1 MIYPLYDISRSHF
14 VSSVPKKE
22 PPNTHHYHMPKKRTK
37 KASKDGQGWILHTAD
52 TELLYPPNSTL
63 LREVINSIGSIRLL
77 KPKWHCDAKPKK
89 KGKKKTKQA
98 MKAMKAK
105 QAKKKT

>member
-37 KASKDGQGWILHTAD
+37 KASKDGGWILHTAD

-77 KPKWHCDAKPKK
+77 KPKWLCDAKPKK

>member
-1 MIYPLYDISRSHF
+1 MIYPVAILSQVCLKR
-14 VSSVPKKE
+14 KRL
-22 PPNTHHYHMPKKRTK
+22 THHYHMPKKRTK

-77 KPKWHCDAKPKK
+77 KPKWHCDATHKK